1 MNSIHGLARNTGGW
15 IWKGHVGGR
24 IAPLPQI
31 DEDNTSNPRLIEVK
45 GRDNCI
51 YIIYWDD
58 TQALNLKSYMWQ
70 LVSSVSFI
78 YRHHTLKTASEFIC
92 VLIWSQS
99 NDLENICVHVHV
111 YVKQSNQKNVILS
124 PSIISYLLRIWGD
137 ILA

>member
-1 MNSIHGLARNTGGW
+1 MLEAELP
-15 IWKGHVGGR
+15 
-24 IAPLPQI
+24 PLPQI
-31 DEDNTSNPRLIEVK
+31 DEDNTSNPRLIDVK

-51 YIIYWDD
+51 YIIHWDD
-58 TQALNLKSYMWQ
+58 TQALNLKAYMWQ

-78 YRHHTLKTASEFIC
+78 YRHHILKLPRSLF
-92 VLIWSQS
+92 VFSFDRSQS

-124 PSIISYLLRIWGD
+124 PSIISYLLRIWGE